1 MKKVISTTIDREIL
15 KKVDELKWALK
26 LTRSQLVETALREYI
41 ERQEKANEQG
51 R

>member
-15 KKVDELKWALK
+15 KKVDELKWILRVNRA
-26 LTRSQLVETALREYI
+26 QLVETALREYL
-41 ERQEKANEQG
+41 ERQEKTNEQG